1 MYSVFMILGSVSKN
15 ASVSNMQNI
24 LASLLLSL
32 ALPSLNPRLRF
43 LDSSSSIGTG

>member
-1 MYSVFMILGSVSKN
+1 MYSVLMILGSVSKN
-15 ASVSNMQNI
+15 ASVSNIQNI

-32 ALPSLNPRLRF
+32 VLPSLNPLLLF